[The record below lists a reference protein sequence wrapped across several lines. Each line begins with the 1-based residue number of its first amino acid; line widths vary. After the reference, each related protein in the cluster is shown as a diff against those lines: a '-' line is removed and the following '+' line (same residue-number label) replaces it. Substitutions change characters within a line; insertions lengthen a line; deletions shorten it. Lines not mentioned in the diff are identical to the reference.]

1 MKQNVAN
8 YTVVIEKEKRTGT
21 SKVCYTAF
29 VPFLDI
35 ATEADTIEKVE
46 QEIQS
51 LIQFHIESLVQ
62 EGAEIPIEQNNSLVT
77 KSAVNLPYDAIIA
90 NA

>member
-1 MKQNVAN
+1 MKQNIAN

-21 SKVCYTAF
+21 DKICYTAF
-29 VPFLDI
+29 VPFLGI
-35 ATEADTIEKVE
+35 AVEADSIEKAE

-51 LIQFHIESLVQ
+51 LIQFHIESLAEEKV
-62 EGAEIPIEQNNSLVT
+62 EIPVEQNNNFVT
-77 KSAVNLPYDAIIA
+77 KSTVNLPFNAIIA

>member
-1 MKQNVAN
+1 MKQQVTN

-21 SKVCYTAF
+21 NKACYTAF
-29 VPFLDI
+29 VPFLGI

-51 LIQFHIESLVQ
+51 LIQFHVESLAE
-62 EGAEIPIEQNNSLVT
+62 EGVEIPVEQGNSLVT
-77 KSAVNLPYDAIIA
+77 KSAVNLPSDAIIA
-90 NA
+90 NV